1 MSLRRSAIV
10 AVVVIA
16 VLVIGIWRSGPA
28 PGTPA
33 FVPEKSEPT
42 KAASVAPNLVR
53 EVVEEDLRFLTLP
66 ANDPLVGLVG
76 EGLNQ
81 VGGSIERDLGI
92 IDEVLAAWQTN
103 FPGQGNP
110 VGLNVEITASL
121 TGRNKLRLD
130 LIPADHPA
138 INVAGELCDRWGS
151 PFIFHQ
157 ISGDNME
164 FRSAGPDRVAYTE
177 DDRVFNPAGVSVE

>member
-1 MSLRRSAIV
+1 MSPRRSAIA
-10 AVVVIA
+10 AVVVLA

-33 FVPEKSEPT
+33 SVPEELEPI
-42 KAASVAPNLVR
+42 KAASAAPNLVR
-53 EVVEEDLRFLTLP
+53 DVVEEDLGFLTLP
-66 ANDPLVGLVG
+66 ENDPLEGLVG

-92 IDEVLAAWQTN
+92 VDEVLAAWQTN

-138 INVAGELCDRWGS
+138 INAAGELCDRWGS

-157 ISGDNME
+157 ISGDIME
-164 FRSAGPDRVAYTE
+164 LRSAGPDRVAYTE
-177 DDRVFNPAGVSVE
+177 DDTVFDPSGF

>member
-1 MSLRRSAIV
+1 MSSRRSAI
-10 AVVVIA
+10 AALVVIA

-28 PGTPA
+28 PGAPA
-33 FVPEKSEPT
+33 FVADEPDP
-42 KAASVAPNLVR
+42 ANVPSVEPNLIR
-53 EVVEEDLRFLTLP
+53 EGVEEAPLYLIRP
-66 ANDPLVGLVG
+66 ENDPLVGFVG

-81 VGGSIERDLGI
+81 VGGSIERDLSI
-92 IDEVLAAWQTN
+92 VDAILAAWQTN

-130 LIPADHPA
+130 LIPVDHPA
-138 INVAGELCDRWGS
+138 INEAGELCDRWGS

-164 FRSAGPDRVAYTE
+164 LRSAGPDQMAYTE
-177 DDRVFNPAGVSVE
+177 DDQVFNPAGFSAE